1 MPSQERRVRERGQSW
16 PGSALEIASCR
27 TPPSWILTNSSL
39 GFGNCFSAV
48 WDVWE
53 ASLIMRS
60 FRLFCVLTCRLYIFP
75 GNDSMHSVTL
85 PDICSFLTVLL
96 TEKTTM
102 LWGPLLPHRTCSSL
116 FSALTLSSLF
126 RVNFAVFRA
135 TSFYR
140 FVTHISTHAFK
151 IRWFQPKARPAGSAP
166 EPTTYH
172 NVAMGSSCS
181 KSKENACTFSP
192 FGRCWLEWLLLDT
205 NILG

>member
-1 MPSQERRVRERGQSW
+1 
-16 PGSALEIASCR
+16 
-27 TPPSWILTNSSL
+27 
-39 GFGNCFSAV
+39 
-48 WDVWE
+48 
-53 ASLIMRS
+53 MRS
-60 FRLFCVLTCRLYIFP
+60 FRLFCVLTCRLYVFP

-96 TEKTTM
+96 AEKTTM
-102 LWGPLLPHRTCSSL
+102 LWGPLLSHRTCSSL